1 MRSHGCSKR
10 HSVQNN
16 YLKGPEQEKSEN
28 RGTFNSTR
36 ARSYS
41 GTRISHDG
49 SETLTLGETAIKETE
64 GKGRRGGSRERR
76 FSRYARSYLMYLYRS
91 GYI

>member
-1 MRSHGCSKR
+1 MNEYRLVGFRRERWKALFFR
-10 HSVQNN
+10 W
-16 YLKGPEQEKSEN
+16 
-28 RGTFNSTR
+28 RNSTR